1 MGKPIMVYFSDDE
14 HEKLEKKLEIQE
26 KKEGFRNASQLIKNA
41 LFERRDRKKSVS
53 VPVVDL
59 IFLSQLKSKLSS
71 IRGDFKAGRDIVL
84 SIRELEELA
93 ATRLEKI

>member
-1 MGKPIMVYFSDDE
+1 MPKRILIYFDDVDYAKFE
-14 HEKLEKKLEIQE
+14 TLLVRQE
-26 KKEGFRNASQLIKNA
+26 KQTGKRNASELVKRA
-41 LFERRDRKKSVS
+41 VFERRDRKKSVS

-71 IRGDFKAGRDIVL
+71 IRGDLKAGREIIL